1 MREVTAFI
9 TKRVYLNLYELNLE
23 AGGSWSR
30 EGEPE
35 RGKGSAE
42 RVHLCHRCPRKK
54 KKKEKKE
61 VSARQCG
68 VRVHLC
74 HRCPR
79 GKKKKGKKK
88 KKTGKG
94 SAVRRARASLP
105 DTEGGKKEKKER
117 ERLGGARPSLP

>member
-1 MREVTAFI
+1 VREVTAFI
-9 TKRVYLNLYELNLE
+9 TKRVYLYLYELNLE

-54 KKKEKKE
+54 RKKKKRGKRSAIDALGEKRKKGKRKKRQ
-61 VSARQCG
+61 VRARQCG

-74 HRCPR
+74 QIR
-79 GKKKKGKKK
+79 K
-88 KKTGKG
+88 
-94 SAVRRARASLP
+94 
-105 DTEGGKKEKKER
+105 GGKKEKKER